1 MIFQPS
7 VCSFHSHVLC
17 VLQFPEKEKNKFKNQ
32 YKLRHVFTPFYLTTF
47 RSTALFL
54 SNFPRVAWT
63 LSSLSTHRTKSPSS
77 HTPHPTP
84 PIAPLHTPLALLKP
98 PYAVPLLSTHPTH
111 HNSPHPTPTRL
122 ILEPLTDLITSCA
135 NGCGWKSVIVDF
147 QISFIVQ
154 WFKHSNKIYQQT
166 AYGGRL
172 TAHIFFSD
180 SIIYIPNI
188 NSANPMWSFA
198 LSFTG
203 ISASKPSHLHL
214 VKGSM

>member
-32 YKLRHVFTPFYLTTF
+32 YKLRHFFMPFYLTTF
-47 RSTALFL
+47 RSTSLFL

-98 PYAVPLLSTHPTH
+98 PYTVPLLSTHPTH
-111 HNSPHPTPTRL
+111 HNSPHPTSTRL

-135 NGCGWKSVIVDF
+135 NGLWMKIRDCGFPNLLHCPVI
-147 QISFIVQ
+147 
-154 WFKHSNKIYQQT
+154 
-166 AYGGRL
+166 
-172 TAHIFFSD
+172 
-180 SIIYIPNI
+180 
-188 NSANPMWSFA
+188 
-198 LSFTG
+198 
-203 ISASKPSHLHL
+203 
-214 VKGSM
+214 

>member
-77 HTPHPTP
+77 HTPHHTP

-98 PYAVPLLSTHPTH
+98 PYTVPLLSTHPTH

-135 NGCGWKSVIVDF
+135 NGLWMKIRDCGFPNLLHCPVI
-147 QISFIVQ
+147 
-154 WFKHSNKIYQQT
+154 
-166 AYGGRL
+166 
-172 TAHIFFSD
+172 
-180 SIIYIPNI
+180 
-188 NSANPMWSFA
+188 
-198 LSFTG
+198 
-203 ISASKPSHLHL
+203 
-214 VKGSM
+214 